1 MPYDGNGNLSLI
13 LDEDGNETSVRYDL
27 NNRPVHIGYGDGKE
41 ASFRYDKRGALVEI
55 TDWNG
60 ITALERDALGR
71 LAKVTD
77 PAGRSVGYGY
87 DPRGNV
93 ASVTYPDGSAVSYG
107 YDGDNRL
114 SLVTDAEGNETNIP
128 TTRRAAFPA

>member
-1 MPYDGNGNLSLI
+1 M
-13 LDEDGNETSVRYDL
+13 RYDL

-60 ITALERDALGR
+60 TTALERDALGR

-107 YDGDNRL
+107 YDGASSRMRRGMRQ
-114 SLVTDAEGNETNIP
+114 SIP